1 MKMITLVL
9 LKNHQDQRYFLQI
22 IRKDKWK
29 KKNFQIKNIQNLIKN
44 VNKCVNLSS
53 ALIQCS
59 KNPEKTI
66 FL

>member
-53 ALIQCS
+53 ASIQCS